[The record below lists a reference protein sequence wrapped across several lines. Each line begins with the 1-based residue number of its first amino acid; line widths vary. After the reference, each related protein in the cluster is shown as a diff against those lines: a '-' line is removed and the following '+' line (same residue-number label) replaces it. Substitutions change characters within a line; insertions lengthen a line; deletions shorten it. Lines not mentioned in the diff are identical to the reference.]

1 MKNLGTKTLE
11 TNRLILRKINEN
23 DYKQAFKNWCNSDK
37 VAKYVIWE
45 KHENELVTKTLFGT
59 WITEYNDQTYRWII
73 ELKETNEVIGMIS
86 IASKYIPHST
96 YELGY
101 CLGEKYWNKG
111 IMTEVVKRVIK
122 FLFEELDA
130 ETVCAKHLENNPGS
144 GKVMEKSGM
153 KYEGTLR
160 KRYIDKDNI
169 RNDLLVY
176 SILKEEYYTN
186 H

>member
-1 MKNLGTKTLE
+1 MIG
-11 TNRLILRKINEN
+11 
-23 DYKQAFKNWCNSDK
+23 
-37 VAKYVIWE
+37 
-45 KHENELVTKTLFGT
+45 
-59 WITEYNDQTYRWII
+59 ITT
-73 ELKETNEVIGMIS
+73 
-86 IASKYIPHST
+86 KYIPHST

-111 IMTEVVKRVIK
+111 IMTETVKRVIK

-130 ETVCAKHLENNPGS
+130 EVVCAKHLEKNPGS

-169 RNDLLVY
+169 RNNLLVY
-176 SILKEEYYTN
+176 SILKEEVSF
-186 H
+186 